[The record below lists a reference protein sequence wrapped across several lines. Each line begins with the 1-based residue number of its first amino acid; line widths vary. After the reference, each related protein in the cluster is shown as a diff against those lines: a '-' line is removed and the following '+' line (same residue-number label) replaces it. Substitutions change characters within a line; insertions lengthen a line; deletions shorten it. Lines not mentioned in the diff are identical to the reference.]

1 MATINVILQ
10 AKARDKGV
18 HKWLTTATKLAD
30 GFADSLGRAKTAMGG
45 LGSGSLGS
53 LAAAGRTRGGS
64 ASRSTGGGAGPR
76 DTATSFD
83 KAMQSAQ
90 RSRARAYQQESR
102 DAERQVAIL
111 ARAGQQRVRASQR
124 AAKNLDTLSAAQL
137 QEIET
142 QREITARRRRAARTA
157 AGASLGA
164 DPTKPGRQK
173 MGPFGKLEF
182 AENLAVAGAE
192 FEQFGSKV
200 EQGIRGSFNSFKDYE
215 KKVAEIGTITEA
227 VTLDQIDTIAKAAVG
242 EFGGKPIK
250 QAEALQKVM
259 SLGAATAAD
268 AQAQLMAA
276 NKLGIAGSADVSDSV
291 MAISK
296 SVANFK
302 GTDAQQAADAIFA
315 VTQASSAEVGDL
327 AQALPRVAA
336 GASMAGLTL
345 QETVGTIGQLS
356 NKLPDANQA
365 VTGMIQMLSNIQK
378 PTKRAREE
386 AAHLGIDFSVAG
398 IEAAGGWEEFL
409 LKLRAAENFDEDTL
423 AKLFDSS
430 EARIAVAAITEDM
443 EGLRK
448 NLQAQTDAAGGT
460 EKAYVKMTDTAAHKA
475 ALLEGQWETLK
486 IQAGQELVPALLGV
500 ADTLSPIISG
510 AKEWIAENPN
520 LAATIAKVAIGTVVA
535 TKAAG
540 ALISVYSMW
549 QTISAVTQLGN
560 MKLAAS
566 TSTVTTAVTKQGA
579 AMSLT
584 SKVGGGMQ
592 AMVGAMPAIF
602 AGAGAAIFAFNMV
615 LDQAQSSLTK
625 YEDTIKS
632 VEEQQKNISFERE
645 ATSAEKTKFEADKA
659 AKIAALTEAR
669 KGARGGKAKAEIDA
683 QIAAVSG
690 STMGPVQKN
699 EAELLMER
707 RNRLISV
714 TNSARTAASESRVG
728 GVGDDANLLQKSL
741 GGWSGLLNVAS
752 GVTEDLEMQA
762 RQAESD
768 LAAFDKQHGATL
780 GLGDQAFSTP
790 QTEATGFFGETGTLA
805 ELAKIAEATQ
815 LMAANTRPNVGPSME
830 SGLPS

>member
-10 AKARDKGV
+10 AKAKDKGV

-30 GFADSLGRAKTAMGG
+30 GFAESLGRAKSGMAG

-53 LAAAGRTRGGS
+53 LGAAGRGRGGGS
-64 ASRSTGGGAGPR
+64 PRAASGGGAR

-83 KAMQSAQ
+83 KALQSAQ
-90 RSRARAYQQESR
+90 RSRERSYRQESR
-102 DAERQVAIL
+102 DAERQVAML

-137 QEIET
+137 QEVET
-142 QREITARRRRAARTA
+142 QREITARRRRAARSA
-157 AGASLGA
+157 ASASLGA
-164 DPTKPGRQK
+164 DATKPGRAK

-182 AENLAVAGAE
+182 AENLAVAGGE
-192 FEQFGSKV
+192 FEQFGNRV
-200 EQGIRGSFNSFKDYE
+200 EQGIRGSFNAFKDYE

-227 VTLDQIDTIAKAAVG
+227 VTLDQIDAIAKAAVG
-242 EFGGKPIK
+242 EFGGQPIK

-296 SVANFK
+296 AVANFK
-302 GTDAQQAADAIFA
+302 GVEAQEAADAMFA

-336 GASMAGLTL
+336 GASMVGLTL

-386 AAHLGIDFSVAG
+386 ADRLGIDFSTAG
-398 IEAAGGWEEFL
+398 IQAAGGWEEFL
-409 LKLRAAENFDEDTL
+409 LKMRAAEGFDEDTL

-460 EKAYVKMTDTAAHKA
+460 EKAYAKMTDTAAHKA
-475 ALLEGQWETLK
+475 ALLEGQWESLK

-500 ADTLSPIISG
+500 ADAVGPIIAG
-510 AKEWIAENPN
+510 AKEWISENPN
-520 LAATIAKVAIGTVVA
+520 LAATLAKVAVGTVIA
-535 TKAAG
+535 TKAASG
-540 ALISVYSMW
+540 LISAYSMW
-549 QTISAVTQLGN
+549 QTLSGITQLGN
-560 MKLAAS
+560 MKLSGA
-566 TSTVTTAVTKQGA
+566 TNTLTTAVTKQGT

-584 SKVGGGMQ
+584 SKIGSGMQSMVGG
-592 AMVGAMPAIF
+592 MPMIF
-602 AGAGAAIFAFNMV
+602 AGAAAGIVAFNLV
-615 LDQAQSSLTK
+615 LDQAQTSLTK
-625 YEDTIKS
+625 YEDAIKS
-632 VEEQQKNISFERE
+632 VEEQQKNISFSRE
-645 ATSAEKTKFEADKA
+645 ATSAEQTKFEADKA
-659 AKIAALTEAR
+659 AKIAALQEQR
-669 KGARGGKAKAEIDA
+669 KGARGSERKLIDEK
-683 QIAAVSG
+683 IAAAQA
-690 STMGPVQKN
+690 STLGPVQKT

-714 TNSARTAASESRVG
+714 TNAARTAASESRTG
-728 GVGDDANLLQKSL
+728 GVGDDANLLQQSL

-762 RQAESD
+762 KQAEAD
-768 LAAFDKQHGATL
+768 LAAFDRQHGATL
-780 GLGDQAFSTP
+780 GLGDAAFSTP
-790 QTEATGFFGETGTLA
+790 ETEATGVFGDTGTLA
-805 ELAKIAEATQ
+805 ALQELVAATQ
-815 LMAANTRPNVGPSME
+815 MVAANTTKTTGPSME
-830 SGLPS
+830 AGLSS